1 MRNDQVAVID
11 ERTGAKLREATSDET
26 LVYWRAQ
33 RDPRFPVVARVGGS
47 VLLWISRSERI

>member
-26 LVYWRAQ
+26 LAYWRAQ
-33 RDPRFPVVARVGGS
+33 RDPRFPVVARIGS
-47 VLLWISRSERI
+47 AVLLWWTGKRR

>member
-26 LVYWRAQ
+26 LAYWRAQ
-33 RDPRFPVVARVGGS
+33 RDPRFPVVARVGNAI
-47 VLLWISRSERI
+47 LLWNSRKH